1 MRFLFFAILL
11 AFFCNSPLAP
21 ANVMAQ
27 ELELEGPVL
36 PEPEQPDENA
46 IQPEID
52 DVPLVSEDTRTQ
64 AEKRLAELFK
74 DLKKT
79 RNNRAAKRISDEI
92 WGEWFRSGS
101 ASIDLMM
108 KWSNEAV
115 ANEKYNIALDYLD
128 QVVTLM
134 PEFAEGWNRRA
145 TLHYTMSNFSK
156 SMADIQKVLALEPR
170 HFGALSGMAT
180 ILERSGKKQAALKAW
195 QRALSVYP
203 AMPSG
208 QAAIIR
214 LSEELEGDPA

>member
-1 MRFLFFAILL
+1 MRFLFFAILM
-11 AFFCNSPLAP
+11 AFFYSPSLAP
-21 ANVMAQ
+21 INVMAQ
-27 ELELEGPVL
+27 ELELEEPVL

-64 AEKRLAELFK
+64 AEKRLADLFK

-145 TLHYTMSNFSK
+145 TLHYTMSNFNK

>member
-1 MRFLFFAILL
+1 MRFFFFVILL
-11 AFFCNSPLAP
+11 AFFSSSSLATIN
-21 ANVMAQ
+21 ALAQ
-27 ELELEGPVL
+27 ELELEEPVL
-36 PEPEQPDENA
+36 PDPEQPDAEA

-52 DVPLVSEDTRTQ
+52 DVPLVTEDTRTQ
-64 AEKRLAELFK
+64 TEIRLAELFA

-115 ANEKYNIALDYLD
+115 ASEKYNIALDYLD

-145 TLHYTMSNFSK
+145 TLHYTMSNFNK

-180 ILERSGKKQAALKAW
+180 ILERNGNKEAALKAW
-195 QRALSVYP
+195 QRALAVYP
-203 AMPSG
+203 AMLSG